1 MNGELRKLNVNEF
14 NNACLVLNHHVY
26 RLKSETTK
34 IGRHFE
40 NDCVID
46 DLTVSR
52 KHAEIHQEN
61 GAFVL
66 YDMNST
72 SGTYVNN
79 IHINKKS
86 LKTGDI
92 ITLGNFPMIFVLDGP
107 QRLTTHDVITG
118 KLTGTDLAPQNE
130 DGDS

>member
-1 MNGELRKLNVNEF
+1 MTGELRKLNVSDF

-26 RLKSETTK
+26 RLKAVVTK
-34 IGRHFE
+34 IGRQFE

-52 KHAEIHQEN
+52 QHAEIRQEN
-61 GAFVL
+61 GTFVL
-66 YDMNST
+66 YDLNST
-72 SGTYVNN
+72 SGTFVNN
-79 IHINKKS
+79 IQINKKD

-107 QRLTTHDVITG
+107 QKLTTHNVVTG
-118 KLTGTDLAPQNE
+118 SLAGTDLAPPDE
-130 DGDS
+130 DV

>member
-1 MNGELRKLNVNEF
+1 MTGELRKLNVSEF

-26 RLKSETTK
+26 RLKSVVTR
-34 IGRHFE
+34 IGRYFE

-52 KHAEIHQEN
+52 QHAEIRQED

-66 YDMNST
+66 YDLNST
-72 SGTYVNN
+72 KGTYVNN
-79 IHINKKS
+79 IHVNKKT

-92 ITLGNFPMIFVLDGP
+92 IRLGSFPMIFILDGP
-107 QRLTTHDVITG
+107 QEFTSHNVVTG
-118 KLTGTDLAPQNE
+118 SLAGTELAPPDE
-130 DGDS
+130 DA